1 MKKFFTIAFA
11 LTTAIALGQAGVAP
25 AAADL
30 LEKAKATHG
39 GAALDGLK
47 TYQETA
53 DLTYYDDKGK
63 VAAQL
68 TGIVKIDFV
77 TERVRIDI
85 LQAKNVVAIQQYDPK
100 GSSAWNPQSGTI
112 KLPKA
117 EAETVRSS
125 LYQGVPA
132 LKFGKDREA
141 ATADGPGSMLE
152 LKGDLVSLTTKGVKT
167 SYLLDANGVVLSER
181 YSSPQLGVLITTY
194 SDVRDVNG
202 IKLPFAS
209 KAYLEQA
216 KNALFGESKTSEIKI
231 NPVFAAADF
240 EMPKK

>member
-1 MKKFFTIAFA
+1 MKKFLTIAFA
-11 LTTAIALGQAGVAP
+11 LTTAIALGQGGVAP

-39 GAALDGLK
+39 GAAFDGLK
-47 TYQETA
+47 TYQETS

-68 TGIVKIDFV
+68 TGVVKIDFA

-85 LQAKNVVAIQQYDPK
+85 LQAKNLIAIQQYDPK
-100 GSSAWNPQSGTI
+100 GSSAWNMQSGTI

-117 EAETVRSS
+117 EAESVRSG
-125 LYQGVPA
+125 LYQGVIG
-132 LKFGKDREA
+132 LKFGKNREA
-141 ATADGPGSMLE
+141 ATADGPGGMLE
-152 LKGDLVSLTTKGVKT
+152 LKGDLVSLTTKGIKT

-181 YSSPQLGVLITTY
+181 YAAPQLGSLITTY

-202 IKLPFAS
+202 LKLPFAS
-209 KAYLEQA
+209 KAYVEQA
-216 KNALFGESKTSEIKI
+216 KNALFAETKTTEIKI
-231 NPVFAAADF
+231 NPVFAATDF
-240 EMPKK
+240 ELPKK

>member
-1 MKKFFTIAFA
+1 MKKFFSIAFA
-11 LTTAIALGQAGVAP
+11 LTTAIALGQTSVAP
-25 AAADL
+25 QAAGL

-77 TERVRIDI
+77 TERVRVDI
-85 LQAKNVVAIQQYDPK
+85 LQAKNTVAIQQYDPK

-117 EAETVRSS
+117 EAEAVRSS
-125 LYQGVPA
+125 LYQGVIA

-141 ATADGPGSMLE
+141 ATADGPGNMLE
-152 LKGDLVSLTTKGVKT
+152 LKGDLVSLTTKGIKT

-209 KAYLEQA
+209 KVYAEQA
-216 KNALFGESKTSEIKI
+216 KNALFGESKTGEIKI
-231 NPVFAAADF
+231 NPSFSAADF

>member
-1 MKKFFTIAFA
+1 MKKLFSIAFA
-11 LTTAIALGQAGVAP
+11 LTSAIAFSQASVAP
-25 AAADL
+25 KAAEL

-68 TGIVKIDFV
+68 TGVVKIDFV

-85 LQAKNVVAIQQYDPK
+85 LQAKNTVAIQQYDPK

-117 EAETVRSS
+117 EAESVRSS
-125 LYQGVPA
+125 LYQGVVA
-132 LKFGKDREA
+132 LKFGKDREV
-141 ATADGPGSMLE
+141 ATADGLGGMLE

-167 SYLLDANGVVLSER
+167 SYLLDASGVVLSER
-181 YSSPQLGVLITTY
+181 YSSPQLGFLITTY
-194 SDVRDVNG
+194 SDVREVNG

-209 KAYLEQA
+209 KAYAEQA
-216 KNALFGESKTSEIKI
+216 KNALFAESKTSEIKV
-231 NPVFAAADF
+231 NPAFTATDF